1 MTNVS
6 VTWDGEE
13 TCVIILVALVTP
25 LIAQATGYVTQQL
38 TYAPVTKAGLAKA
51 AKFPTAQDHLIASGK
66 EYATRLWTP
75 QNVKTA
81 VRVGWVRLVTILA
94 STVNKFQ
101 WTAVTVSASTVG

>member
-13 TCVIILVALVTP
+13 TCVIILVALVTS

-51 AKFPTAQDHLIASGK
+51 AKFPTVQAYLTASSEEYVTRQLI
-66 EYATRLWTP
+66 P

-94 STVNKFQ
+94 PTVNKFQ
-101 WTAVTVSASTVG
+101 